1 MKPFAQE
8 AELAEKLDRL
18 AELNALLNM
27 DEKGDEAVDMDDE
40 TPKQEQTADRRQ
52 DGQTEKEP
60 APAHSNVSYV
70 DNTATMAKASEPKVD
85 YAAKKPE
92 KAESGR
98 PFHDK
103 LEAKKEEAAQ
113 AAKPTVPTPKD
124 KNQSL

>member
-1 MKPFAQE
+1 MPTRA
-8 AELAEKLDRL
+8 
-18 AELNALLNM
+18 
-27 DEKGDEAVDMDDE
+27 
-40 TPKQEQTADRRQ
+40 
-52 DGQTEKEP
+52 
-60 APAHSNVSYV
+60 NVSYV
-70 DNTATMAKASEPKVD
+70 DNTGTMAKASEPKVD
-85 YAAKKPE
+85 YAAKKSE